1 MTRFWGGGG
10 VIPVR
15 QPRRGFAAWFMRP
28 AILLLELDSALSAR
42 RLTGMYPI
50 LVKGRHEVAI
60 EIGDAS
66 VEEVLAEC
74 LAGGVGVKRSRVVRE
89 GRSPDR

>member
-1 MTRFWGGGG
+1 MASA
-10 VIPVR
+10 V
-15 QPRRGFAAWFMRP
+15 
-28 AILLLELDSALSAR
+28 LLLELDSVASAR
-42 RLTGMYPI
+42 RLNTLYRV
-50 LVKGRHEVAI
+50 LVQGRHEVAI

-89 GRSPDR
+89 PR

>member
-1 MTRFWGGGG
+1 MASA
-10 VIPVR
+10 V
-15 QPRRGFAAWFMRP
+15 
-28 AILLLELDSALSAR
+28 LLLELDSAASAR
-42 RLTGMYPI
+42 ILARLYPV
-50 LVKGRHEVAI
+50 LVQGRHEVAI

-89 GRSPDR
+89 DQKQDWNPRSQDR

>member
-1 MTRFWGGGG
+1 MASA
-10 VIPVR
+10 V
-15 QPRRGFAAWFMRP
+15 
-28 AILLLELDSALSAR
+28 LLLELDSPASAR
-42 RLTGMYPI
+42 RLAGLYPV
-50 LVKGRHEVAI
+50 LVQGRHEVAI

-89 GRSPDR
+89 RRTEGPNWPSADR

>member
-1 MTRFWGGGG
+1 
-10 VIPVR
+10 VR
-15 QPRRGFAAWFMRP
+15 QPRGSFAAWTLRP
-28 AILLLELDSALSAR
+28 AVLLLELDSAASAR
-42 RLTGMYPI
+42 RLTGLYRI

-74 LAGGVGVKRSRVVRE
+74 LAGGVGVKRSRVVRD